1 MRSSGSCRRHPSS
14 CFRRSSSLRKPTGDA
29 STTLSSRNHPER
41 FSSETQKKSTSP
53 EVLPLPPL
61 TPAPVSFKFPQVL
74 SGPSRFFQ
82 VPPGPRSGSAP
93 PPHLPRGEGHTAG
106 CSRAV
111 VVGLFLLSLQ
121 SVCSLSA
128 TLTQFAT

>member
-14 CFRRSSSLRKPTGDA
+14 CVRRSSSLRKPPGDA

-41 FSSETQKKSTSP
+41 FSSETQRKSTSP

-61 TPAPVSFKFPQVL
+61 TPAPVSFKFPQVPPG
-74 SGPSRFFQ
+74 SSRFLQ
-82 VPPGPRSGSAP
+82 DQEVGQLLHLTYPGGKDTLQAA
-93 PPHLPRGEGHTAG
+93 AG
-106 CSRAV
+106 LWLL
-111 VVGLFLLSLQ
+111 GFFLLSLQ